1 VLAAFESW
9 QLVLAVVV
17 VLVAVQSVFGV
28 GLALR

>member
-1 VLAAFESW
+1 VLTAFESW
-9 QLVLAVVV
+9 QIVLAAVV